1 MNSFIE
7 QRLKTNTVSFWDAI
21 PNLKINTFSSTTKKT
36 TIKSTK
42 LNLMTLTED
51 RDLFGRLM
59 IVAKVRQVNV
69 KDILCYELSTAP
81 YALAHTGGTLRKT
94 TRSLLL
100 HILENYVTVEP
111 RLAPHPDMPTV
122 QILDAMALA
131 QRPRFAGATTFG
143 EMATKYFEL
152 TTAQYQQRCH
162 RLDVVF
168 DNFWQLSIKAGE
180 RQKRGEAS
188 ALEVRIHGASTPVPK
203 QFPKYI
209 SNATNKVSRSAF
221 LTEAWIE
228 MAKQRLPADKELV
241 FGGGAT
247 DGKLALSIKNGE
259 CTKVTALQYCDHEE
273 ADTRMLLHAKHAS
286 RDAQRVVI
294 QSPDADV
301 LLLCVTHNDEIECD
315 ELWFC
320 TAVKDRLRYIP
331 AHKIAA
337 GVGPLMCK
345 GLPAFHA
352 LTGCDSTSALSRVGK
367 KKAWKILFST
377 TKCTSSI

>member
-21 PNLKINTFSSTTKKT
+21 RNLKINTFSSMTKKT
-36 TIKSTK
+36 TIKSTNLK
-42 LNLMTLTED
+42 LVTLTED

-59 IVAKVRQVNV
+59 IVANVRQVNV
-69 KDILCYELSTAP
+69 REILCYELSIAP
-81 YALAHTGGTLRKT
+81 YALAHTDGTLRKT
-94 TRSLLL
+94 TVSLLL
-100 HILENYVTVEP
+100 QILENYVTVEP
-111 RLAPHPDMPTV
+111 RLASHPDMPTV
-122 QILDAMALA
+122 QILDGMALA
-131 QRPRFAGATTFG
+131 QSPRFAGATTFG

-152 TTAQYQQRCH
+152 ITAHYQQRCH

-168 DNFWQLSIKAGE
+168 DHYWQLSIKAGE

-241 FGGGAT
+241 IGGGAT

-259 CTKVTALQYCDHEE
+259 CTKVTALQYCDHAE
-273 ADTRMLLHAKHAS
+273 ADAKMLLHAKHA
-286 RDAQRVVI
+286 RGLPFNPLI
-294 QSPDADV
+294 
-301 LLLCVTHNDEIECD
+301 
-315 ELWFC
+315 
-320 TAVKDRLRYIP
+320 
-331 AHKIAA
+331 
-337 GVGPLMCK
+337 LMCYCSVSPTMTRSNVTSC
-345 GLPAFHA
+345 GFA
-352 LTGCDSTSALSRVGK
+352 LGRRIAYVTSQSTRL
-367 KKAWKILFST
+367 
-377 TKCTSSI
+377 